1 MDAGQIF
8 SDALVSLRPDS
19 IADFLVYAVFVG
31 SFIVLALLPDGN
43 DLPQNLMFGTMAC
56 CVLDLLV
63 AQDILLN
70 KGAQTV
76 ALFAFIVH
84 VGMAVFP
91 MISVGAIR
99 KGKKKPGPARM
110 MAVLLSVIGALYLLM
125 TFGLLMSPAAV
136 RGMFL
141 PF

>member
-1 MDAGQIF
+1 MEAGQIL
-8 SDALVSLRPDS
+8 SDALTNLKPDS

-31 SFIVLALLPDGN
+31 SIFVLALLPDGN
-43 DLPQNLMFGTMAC
+43 SLAQNLIFGTMGLC
-56 CVLDLLV
+56 ILDLLI
-63 AQDILLN
+63 AQDILIN

-110 MAVLLSVIGALYLLM
+110 MAVLLSVVGSLYMLVTFALLM
-125 TFGLLMSPAAV
+125 NPTAV
-136 RGMFL
+136 RGF
-141 PF
+141 FV

>member
-1 MDAGQIF
+1 MEAGEIL
-8 SDALVSLRPDS
+8 SNALASLRPDS

-31 SFIVLALLPDGN
+31 SFLVLALLPDGN

-84 VGMAVFP
+84 VGMCVFP
-91 MISVGAIR
+91 LITTGAIR

-110 MAVLLSVIGALYLLM
+110 MAVLLSVIGGLYLLM